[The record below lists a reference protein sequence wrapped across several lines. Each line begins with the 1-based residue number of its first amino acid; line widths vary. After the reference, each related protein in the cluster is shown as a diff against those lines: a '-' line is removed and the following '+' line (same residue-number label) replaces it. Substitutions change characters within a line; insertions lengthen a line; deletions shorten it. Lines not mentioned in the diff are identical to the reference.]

1 MESPVFESNNLPQPA
16 SGSPS
21 ATYYVDVAF
30 VTCVFWSLAEIA
42 DSNNR
47 ERQKKLKEI
56 ENQIEG
62 IPVRVVLRLVACVHS
77 LF

>member
-1 MESPVFESNNLPQPA
+1 LRL
-16 SGSPS
+16 
-21 ATYYVDVAF
+21 
-30 VTCVFWSLAEIA
+30 WSWAEIA

-62 IPVRVVLRLVACVHS
+62 IPVRFVLWLVACVHS
-77 LF
+77 LV